1 MKKVMTMHKILLP
14 ILVILLGGSVAKASG
29 PEMVDRGRAEKFL
42 DIDVHLLAGGSYMTE
57 NYTTCYP
64 DISDLNTSMRP
75 AFGAGVGA
83 RFNIRNYIGLGTE
96 INFTSNGFNMDMAV
110 VGSGGQ
116 SVSNVFQRNTY
127 YKVDFPVYVTFL
139 FNLSDAVRWNVDGG
153 VYYGYGIAGKQ
164 KSTIYD
170 TRSNELGQLM
180 MSVTQYNADFY
191 KDHRAFI
198 NSYDRGDIGLHL
210 ATGLTFSGHLRVGIR
225 AHIGMSNLANS
236 IGLVRPDSH
245 TMDFMA
251 TVGWQF

>member
-1 MKKVMTMHKILLP
+1 MKKVRTMHKILLP
-14 ILVILLGGSVAKASG
+14 ILVILFGGSVAKASG

-83 RFNIRNYIGLGTE
+83 RFNIRNFIGLGTE

-110 VGSGGQ
+110 IGSGGQ

-139 FNLSDAVRWNVDGG
+139 FNLSDAVRWNVDSGL
-153 VYYGYGIAGKQ
+153 YYGYGIAGKQ

-180 MSVTQYNADFY
+180 MSVTQYDADFY

>member
-14 ILVILLGGSVAKASG
+14 ILVILFGGSVAKASG

-83 RFNIRNYIGLGTE
+83 RFNIRNFIGLGTE

-110 VGSGGQ
+110 IGSGGQ

-139 FNLSDAVRWNVDGG
+139 FNLSDAVTAVC
-153 VYYGYGIAGKQ
+153 I
-164 KSTIYD
+164 T
-170 TRSNELGQLM
+170 
-180 MSVTQYNADFY
+180 VTE
-191 KDHRAFI
+191 
-198 NSYDRGDIGLHL
+198 
-210 ATGLTFSGHLRVGIR
+210 
-225 AHIGMSNLANS
+225 
-236 IGLVRPDSH
+236 
-245 TMDFMA
+245 
-251 TVGWQF
+251 